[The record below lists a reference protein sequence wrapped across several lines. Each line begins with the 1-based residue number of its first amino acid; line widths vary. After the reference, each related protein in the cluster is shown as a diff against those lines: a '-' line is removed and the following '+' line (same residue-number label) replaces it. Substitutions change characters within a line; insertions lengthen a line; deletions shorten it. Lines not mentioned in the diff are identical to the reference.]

1 MNNIREQATITRYIQ
16 MTSRCLPRIRPTF
29 AKLSTVSKKHI
40 FSTSQFTGGGGMK
53 KLFVFLC
60 VIGLIAAS
68 ASPLFAGGID
78 NKTAWSAEYI
88 RTFNRNAATDSADIV
103 MYNPA
108 GTTKMEDGFYGNLSV
123 LYVAKDYSNNING
136 TEFDQDEPS
145 YIPGLFLLY
154 KKDRLAGFFGLSNV
168 LGGGK
173 VKFEDGDATSSAI
186 GLGLITKANLGL
198 AGAGVPANFFYT
210 GINNQYLEGE
220 HTGLG
225 YTFGGAFKINDM
237 FSVSLAAMY
246 VDTHKEGKGNVTIH
260 AANPAP
266 SPPFPVG
273 LNDDATGSVD
283 YEEDADGWGGV
294 IGLNISPTDQWNI
307 GIRYNTKVSL
317 DYDQTV
323 NVDSIY
329 FSNGVK
335 YGDNLILPE
344 LGITNGGERTRDLP
358 AILALGVSYK
368 LNDKIRLEAD
378 LTYYFNE
385 DVDWMGLEDSLDNGY
400 DLGLALEYTFNPKF
414 KGSIGYAHTDTGI
427 DAKDMLP
434 ESPELNAD
442 TIAGGVAYECIPGL
456 TLNLGIGNSFY
467 ESDSFVSSTTGN
479 TIEYEKNNFFIALG
493 AQYKFF

>member
-1 MNNIREQATITRYIQ
+1 VFLKNI
-16 MTSRCLPRIRPTF
+16 F
-29 AKLSTVSKKHI
+29 

-60 VIGLIAAS
+60 VMGLIAAS
-68 ASPLFAGGID
+68 ASPLFAGGIE
-78 NKTAWSAEYI
+78 NKTNWSAEYI

-108 GTTKMEDGFYGNLSV
+108 GTTKMEDGLYGNLSV
-123 LYVAKDYSNNING
+123 HYVNKDYSNNING
-136 TEFDQDEPS
+136 TEYDSDEPS

-154 KKDRLAGFFGLSNV
+154 KKGRLAGFFGLSNV

-173 VKFEDGDATSSAI
+173 VKFENGDATTASI
-186 GLGLITKANLGL
+186 GLGLITNANTLLALG
-198 AGAGVPANFFYT
+198 GVPANFWYS
-210 GINNQYLEGE
+210 GISNQNLDAE
-220 HTGLG
+220 HIGLG

-246 VDTHKEGKGNVTIH
+246 VDTHKEAQGNVTIT
-260 AANPAP
+260 ATN
-266 SPPFPVG
+266 SFPGV
-273 LNDDATGSVD
+273 NDDVTASVD

-307 GIRYNTKVSL
+307 GIRYNTKVNL

-323 NVDSIY
+323 NQ
-329 FSNGVK
+329 
-335 YGDNLILPE
+335 DNLGILPL
-344 LGITNGGERTRDLP
+344 LGITNGGEITRDLP

-368 LNDKIRLEAD
+368 VNDKIRLETN

-385 DVDWMGLEDSLDNGY
+385 DADWMGEEDVVDNGY

-414 KGSIGYAHTDTGI
+414 KGSIGYIHTDTGQ
-427 DAKDMLP
+427 DAEDMLP
-434 ESPELNAD
+434 ESPALNAD
-442 TIAGGVAYECIPGL
+442 TIGAGVAYECIPGMI
-456 TLNLGIGNSFY
+456 LNFGIGNAFY

-479 TIEYEKNNFFIALG
+479 TIEYEKNNFFVALG
-493 AQYKFF
+493 VQYKFF

>member
-1 MNNIREQATITRYIQ
+1 MNNIRKQATMTRYIQ
-16 MTSRCLPRIRPTF
+16 MTSRCLPQIRPTF
-29 AKLSTVSKKHI
+29 FKPSTVSKKHI

-60 VIGLIAAS
+60 VAGLIAAS

-108 GTTKMEDGFYGNLSV
+108 GTTKMDDGFYGNFSA
-123 LYVAKDYSNNING
+123 LYVIKDYSNNIG
-136 TEFDQDEPS
+136 STELDQDEPS
-145 YIPGLFLLY
+145 FIPGFFLLY

-173 VKFEDGDATSSAI
+173 VKFENGDATTSAL
-186 GLGLITKANLGL
+186 GLGLITNANTLLALG
-198 AGAGVPANFFYT
+198 GVPANFWYS
-210 GINNQYLEGE
+210 GISNQNLEAE
-220 HTGLG
+220 HIGLG

-237 FSVSLAAMY
+237 FSVSLAAMF
-246 VDTHKEGKGNVTIH
+246 VDTHKEAQGNVTIT
-260 AANPAP
+260 AAN
-266 SPPFPVG
+266 SFPGV
-273 LNDDATGSVD
+273 NDDATASVD
-283 YEEDADGWGGV
+283 YEEEADGWGGV

-307 GIRYNTKVSL
+307 GIRYNTKVNL

-323 NVDSIY
+323 NVDTL
-329 FSNGVK
+329 NVLPALGV
-335 YGDNLILPE
+335 
-344 LGITNGGERTRDLP
+344 TNGGENTRDLP
-358 AILALGVSYK
+358 AILALGVSFK
-368 LNDKIRLEAD
+368 LNDKIRLETD

-385 DVDWMGLEDSLDNGY
+385 DVDWMGVEDRVDNGY

-427 DAKDMLP
+427 DAEDMLP

-456 TLNLGIGNSFY
+456 ILNLGIGNSFY
-467 ESDSFVSSTTGN
+467 QSDSFVSSTTGN

-493 AQYKFF
+493 VQYEFF

>member
-1 MNNIREQATITRYIQ
+1 
-16 MTSRCLPRIRPTF
+16 
-29 AKLSTVSKKHI
+29 
-40 FSTSQFTGGGGMK
+40 MK

-60 VIGLIAAS
+60 VAGLIAAS

-108 GTTKMEDGFYGNLSV
+108 GVTKMGDGFYGNFSA
-123 LYVAKDYSNNING
+123 LYVAKDYANNIGG

-145 YIPGLFLLY
+145 FIPGFFLLY

-173 VKFEDGDATSSAI
+173 VKFENGDATTTAI
-186 GLGLITKANLGL
+186 GLGLLPFL
-198 AGAGVPANFFYT
+198 PAGY
-210 GINNQYLEGE
+210 GISNQKLEAE
-220 HTGLG
+220 HIGLG

-246 VDTHKEGKGNVTIH
+246 VDTHREAQGNITF
-260 AANPAP
+260 ANVNPL
-266 SPPFPVG
+266 FP
-273 LNDDATGSVD
+273 NQTASVD
-283 YEEDADGWGGV
+283 YEEEADGWGGV

-307 GIRYNTKVSL
+307 GIRYNTKVGL

-323 NVDSIY
+323 NQDN
-329 FSNGVK
+329 FGV
-335 YGDNLILPE
+335 LPSQ
-344 LGITNGGERTRDLP
+344 GITNGGESTRDLP

-368 LNDKIRLEAD
+368 LNDKIRLEAN

-385 DVDWMGLEDSLDNGY
+385 DVDWMGDEDLVDNGY

-442 TIAGGVAYECIPGL
+442 TIAGGVAYEFIPGMI
-456 TLNLGIGNSFY
+456 LNFGIGNSFY
-467 ESDSFVSSTTGN
+467 QSDSFVSPIG
-479 TIEYEKNNFFIALG
+479 TIEYEKNNFFLALG
-493 AQYKFF
+493 FQYKFF